1 LRLKLK
7 GSEEYAAR
15 IKKLEAE
22 LASKEQQWKAT
33 LAGKDDEI
41 RKLNQMI
48 HKLNQDLS
56 AAQDELETANNQ
68 HQIQLKTLELSHKK
82 ALQKLKDDLENQKFQ
97 VKNLEKE
104 LNDLKAQHQNAL
116 NGLNARIKDQDK
128 EI

>member
-1 LRLKLK
+1 MRLKLK

-68 HQIQLKTLELSHKK
+68 HQIQLKTLELGHKK